1 MAVITGVAVTV
12 AAVAEVGGV
21 GGVGWGLWVIIAV
34 ASERLGARLTT
45 RCQLLG
51 SIGSFRALRRRK
63 ILNVNAFFAFSCGEA
78 VPWKKA
84 AKASGALWSMRFSS
98 NLWSSAFTA

>member
-34 ASERLGARLTT
+34 ASERLGAPLTT
-45 RCQLLG
+45 
-51 SIGSFRALRRRK
+51 
-63 ILNVNAFFAFSCGEA
+63 V
-78 VPWKKA
+78 
-84 AKASGALWSMRFSS
+84 
-98 NLWSSAFTA
+98 